1 MQEEEE
7 AVEAEAVANAG
18 RTIWDGE
25 AARQG
30 PLGAGPEGR
39 LGPGSS
45 GGLAPRGGG
54 ESRRRGSLG
63 RGRQGRGRGLMKS
76 RRKKR

>member
-7 AVEAEAVANAG
+7 AAEAEAVANAG
-18 RTIWDGE
+18 RMLWDGE
-25 AARQG
+25 VARQG
-30 PLGAGPEGR
+30 RLGAGPGGR

-45 GGLAPRGGG
+45 GGLVPQGGG

-63 RGRQGRGRGLMKS
+63 RGRQGRGRGRMKS